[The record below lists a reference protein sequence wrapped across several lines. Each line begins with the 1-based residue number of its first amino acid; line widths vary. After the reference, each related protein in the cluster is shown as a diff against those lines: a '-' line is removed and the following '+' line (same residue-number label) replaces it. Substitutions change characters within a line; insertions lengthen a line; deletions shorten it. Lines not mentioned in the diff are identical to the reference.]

1 MIREAIAKVVL
12 GKGLGEAEMEAV
24 MGRVIDGKVQT
35 SQVGALLTALRMKGE
50 SVDEITGAARALNAR
65 LYRFQLNNHLI
76 NLDRD
81 DINFEEET
89 ILEVSDTGVNGT
101 QVFNVSAATTFV
113 VAGSGR
119 RIARYG
125 NRLSSR
131 FLGTAD
137 VLERL
142 GINLDISSSDVER
155 CIEEVGIGLLF
166 SPMQHGPM
174 RSVARIRTEMGIRT
188 IFNLISPLANP
199 ANAARHMLG
208 VYAAG
213 LTETI
218 ARVIRRLEG
227 KAALVIYGEETYDEL
242 SLCGPTKVSQLKDG
256 DIHTFDIEPEA
267 FGLMRVDPEALKGG
281 SINENAAIV
290 KEILNGGKGPRRDMV
305 LLNAGAALWAAGE
318 TDSLET
324 GIERAADI
332 IDAGRARQKLE
343 DLIAFT
349 NQCAAYDR
357 DASIFQYGSD
367 GEAASSY

>member
-1 MIREAIAKVVL
+1 MIREAIQKAVM

-24 MGRVIDGKVQT
+24 MGRVIDGKVQA

-50 SVDEITGAARALNAR
+50 SVDEITGAARALNTR
-65 LYRFQLNNHLI
+65 LYRFQLNNHLL

-89 ILEVSDTGVNGT
+89 ILEVSDTGINGT
-101 QVFNVSAATTFV
+101 QIFNVSAATTFI
-113 VAGSGR
+113 VAGGGR

-155 CIEEVGIGLLF
+155 CIEEVGIGLMF

-199 ANAARHMLG
+199 ANASRHMLG
-208 VYAAG
+208 VYAAD

-218 ARVIRRLEG
+218 ARVIRRLDG
-227 KAALVIYGEETYDEL
+227 KAALVIFGEKTYDEL
-242 SLCGPTKVSQLKDG
+242 SLCGPTTVSQLKEG
-256 DIHTFDIEPEA
+256 EIHTFDIEPETYG
-267 FGLMRVDPEALKGG
+267 FERVDPEALKGG
-281 SINENAAIV
+281 SVNENAAIV
-290 KEILNGGKGPRRDMV
+290 AAILNGEEGPRRNMV

-332 IDAGRARQKLE
+332 IDTGRAKQKLD

-349 NQCAAYDR
+349 NRCAAYDR
-357 DASIFQYGSD
+357 DASVFHYGS
-367 GEAASSY
+367 GMGLASSF

>member
-1 MIREAIAKVVL
+1 MIRTAIKKVVL
-12 GKGLGEAEMEAV
+12 GQGLAEKEMEEV
-24 MGRVIDGKVQT
+24 MGRIIDGKVPV

-50 SVDEITGAARALNAR
+50 SVDEITGAARALQAR
-65 LYRFQLNNHLI
+65 LHRFRLNNHLL

-101 QVFNVSAATTFV
+101 QIFNVSAATTFV

-125 NRLSSR
+125 NKMSSR

-137 VLERL
+137 VLERM
-142 GINLDISSSDVER
+142 GIYLDISSSDVER
-155 CIEEVGIGLLF
+155 CLEEVGIGLLF

-188 IFNLISPLANP
+188 IFNLINPLANP
-199 ANAARHMLG
+199 ANAASHMLG
-208 VYAAG
+208 VYEAD
-213 LTETI
+213 LTEPI
-218 ARVIRRLEG
+218 ARVIRRLGG
-227 KAALVIYGEETYDEL
+227 KEALVIYGAETFDEL
-242 SLCGPTKVSQLKDG
+242 SLCGPTRVSHLQEG
-256 DIHTFDIEPEA
+256 DIQTFDIEPEDYG
-267 FGLMRVDPEALKGG
+267 FQRVAPEALKGG

-290 KEILNGGKGPRRDMV
+290 MTILDGDKGPRRDMV
-305 LLNAGAALWAAGE
+305 LLNSGAALWAAGE
-318 TDSLET
+318 TDSLEA
-324 GIERAADI
+324 GIKRAADI
-332 IDAGRARQKLE
+332 IDAGQAKQKLE

-357 DASIFQYGSD
+357 DASIFQYGS
-367 GEAASSY
+367 GMEAASL

>member
-1 MIREAIAKVVL
+1 MIKAAINKLVL
-12 GKGLGEAEMEAV
+12 GEGLGEKEAEEV
-24 MGRVIDGKVQT
+24 VGRIIDGKVPA

-50 SVDEITGAARALNAR
+50 SVDEITGAARALKAR
-65 LYRFQLNNHLI
+65 LYRFQLNNHLL

-89 ILEVSDTGVNGT
+89 IIEVSDTGVSGT
-101 QVFNVSAATTFV
+101 QIFNVSAATTFV

-125 NRLSSR
+125 NRMSSR

-137 VLERL
+137 VLERM

-188 IFNLISPLANP
+188 IFNLVNPLANP
-199 ANAARHMLG
+199 ANASSHMLG
-208 VYAAG
+208 VYEAD
-213 LTETI
+213 LTDTI
-218 ARVIRRLEG
+218 ARVIRRLGG
-227 KAALVIYGEETYDEL
+227 KEALVIFGEETHDEL
-242 SLCGPTKVSQLKDG
+242 SLCGPTKVSHLREG
-256 DIHTFDIEPEA
+256 DIHTFDIEPEDY
-267 FGLMRVDPEALKGG
+267 GLQRVGPEALKGG
-281 SINENAAIV
+281 SVNENAAIV
-290 KEILNGGKGPRRDMV
+290 MAILDGEKGPRRDMV

-318 TDSLET
+318 TRSLEA
-324 GIERAADI
+324 GIKRAIDI
-332 IDAGRARQKLE
+332 VDAGQAKEKLE
-343 DLIAFT
+343 ALITFT
-349 NQCAAYDR
+349 NQCAAYER

-367 GEAASSY
+367 METVSSL

>member
-1 MIREAIAKVVL
+1 MIRTAIKKVVL
-12 GKGLGEAEMEAV
+12 GQGLEEKEMEEV
-24 MGRVIDGKVQT
+24 MGRIIDGKVPV

-50 SVDEITGAARALNAR
+50 SVDEITGAARALQAR
-65 LYRFQLNNHLI
+65 LHRFRLNNHLL

-101 QVFNVSAATTFV
+101 QIFNVSAATTFV

-125 NRLSSR
+125 NKMSSR

-137 VLERL
+137 VLERM
-142 GINLDISSSDVER
+142 GIYLDISSSDVER
-155 CIEEVGIGLLF
+155 CLEEVGIGLLF

-188 IFNLISPLANP
+188 IFNLINPLATP
-199 ANAARHMLG
+199 AHAASHMLG
-208 VYAAG
+208 VYEAD
-213 LTETI
+213 LTEPI
-218 ARVIRRLEG
+218 ARVIRRLGG
-227 KAALVIYGEETYDEL
+227 KEALVIYGAETFDEL
-242 SLCGPTKVSQLKDG
+242 SLCGPTRVSHLQEG
-256 DIHTFDIEPEA
+256 DIQTFDIEPEDYG
-267 FGLMRVDPEALKGG
+267 FQRVAPEALKGG

-290 KEILNGGKGPRRDMV
+290 MTILDGDKGPRRDMV
-305 LLNAGAALWAAGE
+305 LLNSGAALWAAGE
-318 TDSLET
+318 TDSLEA
-324 GIERAADI
+324 GIKRAADI
-332 IDAGRARQKLE
+332 IDAGQAKQKLE

-357 DASIFQYGSD
+357 DASIFQYGS
-367 GEAASSY
+367 GMEAASL

>member
-1 MIREAIAKVVL
+1 MIREAITKVVL
-12 GKGLGEAEMEAV
+12 GKGLEEAEMEEV
-24 MGRVIDGKVQT
+24 MGRIIDGKVQA

-50 SVDEITGAARALNAR
+50 SVDEITGAARALKAR
-65 LYRFQLNNHLI
+65 LYRFQLNNHLL

-101 QVFNVSAATTFV
+101 QIFNVSAATTFV

-142 GINLDISSSDVER
+142 GINLYISSSDVER

-188 IFNLISPLANP
+188 IFNLINPLANP
-199 ANAARHMLG
+199 ANASSHMLG
-208 VYAAG
+208 VYESD

-218 ARVIRRLEG
+218 ARVIRRLGG
-227 KAALVIYGEETYDEL
+227 KEALVIFGAETYDEL
-242 SLCGPTKVSQLKDG
+242 SLCGPTKVSRLNNGGIQ
-256 DIHTFDIEPEA
+256 TFDVEPEA
-267 FGLMRVDPEALKGG
+267 YGFKRVVPEALKGG
-281 SINENAAIV
+281 SVSENAAIV
-290 KEILNGGKGPRRDMV
+290 MAVLEGDKGPRRDMV
-305 LLNAGAALWAAGE
+305 MLNAGAALWAAGE
-318 TDSLET
+318 TDSLEA
-324 GIERAADI
+324 GIERAVDI
-332 IDAGRARQKLE
+332 IDTGQAKKKLE

-349 NQCAAYDR
+349 SQCAAYDR
-357 DASIFQYGSD
+357 DASIFQYGSVME
-367 GEAASSY
+367 EATSF

>member
-1 MIREAIAKVVL
+1 MIREAIKKVVL
-12 GKGLGEAEMEAV
+12 GQGLDEKEMEAAT
-24 MGRVIDGKVQT
+24 GRIIDGKVPA

-50 SVDEITGAARALNAR
+50 SVDEITGAARALKAR
-65 LYRFQLNNHLI
+65 LFRFQLNNHLI

-101 QVFNVSAATTFV
+101 QIFNVSAATTFV

-125 NRLSSR
+125 NKMSSR

-142 GINLDISSSDVER
+142 GINLDISNSDVER
-155 CIEEVGIGLLF
+155 CIDEVGIGLLF
-166 SPMQHGPM
+166 SPMQDGPM

-188 IFNLISPLANP
+188 IFNLINPLANP
-199 ANAARHMLG
+199 ANASSHMLG
-208 VYAAG
+208 VYEAD
-213 LTETI
+213 LTEII
-218 ARVIRRLEG
+218 ARVVRRLNG
-227 KAALVIYGEETYDEL
+227 KNALVIFGEETYDEL
-242 SLCGPTKVSQLKDG
+242 SLCGITKVSHLREGEID
-256 DIHTFDIEPEA
+256 TFDVRPED
-267 FGLMRVDPEALKGG
+267 FGFQQVGPEALKGG
-281 SINENAAIV
+281 TVNENAAIV
-290 KEILNGGKGPRRDMV
+290 MGILSGDKGPRRDMV

-318 TDSLET
+318 ADSLAA
-324 GIERAADI
+324 GIQRSADI
-332 IDAGRARQKLE
+332 IDAGQAKAKLE

-357 DASIFQYGSD
+357 EASIFQYGS
-367 GEAASSY
+367 GMETASSY